1 MDTINVLI
9 VWYGNYISKML
20 FFFLKEKK
28 KAIEPENG
36 GVCVKKIPCAQQFK
50 ADWGTW

>member
-1 MDTINVLI
+1 M
-9 VWYGNYISKML
+9 VWELYLQNAGV
-20 FFFLKEKK
+20 FFKEK

-36 GVCVKKIPCAQQFK
+36 GVYVKKIPCAQQFK